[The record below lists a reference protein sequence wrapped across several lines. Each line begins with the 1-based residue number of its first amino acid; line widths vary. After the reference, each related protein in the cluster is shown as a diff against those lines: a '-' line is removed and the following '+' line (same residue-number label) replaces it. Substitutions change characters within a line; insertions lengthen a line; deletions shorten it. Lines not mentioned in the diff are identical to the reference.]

1 MKTAFN
7 RRKHKTLKSKNEVV
21 TGKQLKEFVKQFKDD
36 ELVTALFI
44 NEKIIRDEHTD
55 GWDLQESHIEFDKIK
70 MTSLQVKEILQK
82 IHTWDLNE
90 ELGWEQINKMNDKF

>member
-1 MKTAFN
+1 MYTSFN
-7 RRKHKTLKSKNEVV
+7 RRNHKALKSKFEVV

-55 GWDLQESHIEFDKIK
+55 GWDLQESNSKFEKK
-70 MTSLQVKEILQK
+70 RMTNLQVKQVLQK
-82 IHTWDLNE
+82 IHTWDLNK
-90 ELGWEQINKMNDKF
+90 ELGWEQINMMNDKF